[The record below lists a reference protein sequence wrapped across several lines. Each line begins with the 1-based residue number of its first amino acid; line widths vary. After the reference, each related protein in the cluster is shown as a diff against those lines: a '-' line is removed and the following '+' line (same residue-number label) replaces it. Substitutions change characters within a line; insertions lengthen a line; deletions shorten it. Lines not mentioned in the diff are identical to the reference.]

1 MEESTDRELEAILKL
16 IKLTQDG
23 TLKWQPATQYGDLV
37 ETSAVKYS
45 SIMTCTYNDKLL
57 RIFSEKKLKDKPSK
71 LERLMT
77 GSLLDEERAYPH
89 WVSIS
94 VLEIS
99 NNKGQSLWRFAYK
112 PAIKDLLNAAKYQAS
127 GVKDFLDS
135 ILSK

>member
-23 TLKWQPATQYGDLV
+23 TLKWQPVTQSGDLV
-37 ETSAVKYS
+37 ETSAVKYAN
-45 SIMTCTYNDKLL
+45 IMTCIYDDKLL
-57 RIFSEKKLKDKPSK
+57 RIYSEKKLKDKPNK
-71 LERLMT
+71 LERMLT
-77 GSLLDEERAYPH
+77 GSLLDEERSYPY
-89 WVSIS
+89 WASTS

-99 NNKGQSLWRFAYK
+99 NDKGQSLWRFAYK

-127 GVKDFLDS
+127 GVKDFLDN